1 MSTITIAT
9 TETTV
14 PTTDFP
20 PPAKAWETLRDEK
33 RAEQLSRIP
42 ESWRLQPSQLPEKL
56 VGDIRPI
63 ASTSGILTERE
74 LEITGEKYDATSLA
88 TEIAKGTYS
97 AVETVTAFCKRAAIC
112 QQLCSAL
119 TEICFADAIEKASKL
134 DEYFQQTGKTV
145 GPLHGLPMTF
155 KECFH
160 VKGYDAS
167 NGYISRCFD
176 PSTTT
181 TPAIQ
186 LVERAGAVVIAK
198 TNVPQTMLVA
208 ECENNVFGRTKN
220 PVVSHLSCGGSSGGE
235 GALSAFRGNALG
247 IGTDVGGSIRLP
259 AAFNGVY
266 GYKPSVGILPFIGYA
281 ASGWTGVNTG
291 IPAVLGP
298 IAHSIRDMKLLTEAI
313 RAAEPWLF
321 DPAVIPGAM
330 EHPLPPLP
338 TKKPTI
344 GILTQSGVT
353 PHPPVLRAIASA
365 KHTLEAAGYDT
376 RDFTPLCPS
385 FATIREISAQL
396 FTVDGASYPR
406 RELARAGEPVVDSVV
421 KFGFWDMPRKTH
433 EEMWAWNTKKGE
445 MQKRMLDAWQELGID
460 VLVCPA
466 APHAAIPPEETT
478 KELYTVVWNAVD
490 YPAIIMPYT
499 KVDPAVDGKNEAFE
513 PKDEQDKSIQALYDP
528 ELMAGAPVS
537 LQLVAPRLQD
547 AALLRYAEE
556 LDEVLNGGN

>member
-1 MSTITIAT
+1 MGSISMTETIA
-9 TETTV
+9 
-14 PTTDFP
+14 PMSQFP
-20 PPAKAWETLRDEK
+20 PPAKLWQTIRDEK

-42 ESWRLQPSQLPEKL
+42 HDWRLQPSQYPAKNRAD
-56 VGDIRPI
+56 VRPI
-63 ASTSGILTERE
+63 ATTSGILSERE

-88 TEIAKGTYS
+88 AEIAKGTYT

-112 QQLCSAL
+112 QQLCQAL
-119 TEICFADAIEKASKL
+119 TEICFSEAIEKAKKL
-134 DEYFQQTGKTV
+134 DEYFERTGGKTV

-181 TPAIQ
+181 TPIIQ
-186 LVERAGAVVIAK
+186 LVEDAGAVVIAK

-220 PVVSHLSCGGSSGGE
+220 PIVNHLSCGGSSGGE

-259 AAFNGVY
+259 AAFNSVY

-298 IAHSIRDMKLLTEAI
+298 IGHSIRDLRLLTKAVRE
-313 RAAEPWLF
+313 RKPWLF
-321 DPAVIPGAM
+321 DPAVIHGVM
-330 EHPLPPLP
+330 ESPDPALE
-338 TKKPTI
+338 TKPI
-344 GILTQSGVT
+344 VGILHESGVT
-353 PHPPVLRAIASA
+353 PHPPIRRALREAQL
-365 KHTLEAAGYDT
+365 KVEAAGYEV
-376 RDFTPLCPS
+376 RDFTPVCPD
-385 FATIREISAQL
+385 FAELREISSQL
-396 FTVDGASYPR
+396 FTVDGASYAK
-406 RELARAGEPVVDSVV
+406 RELARAGEPVVPSVTN
-421 KFGFWDMPRKTH
+421 FGFFDMPRKTH
-433 EEMWAWNTKKGE
+433 EEMWQWNTKKGQ
-445 MQKRMLDAWQELGID
+445 MQKEMLDAWQQLGID
-460 VLVCPA
+460 VLIAPA
-466 APHAAIPPEETT
+466 APHTPIPPEHCTS
-478 KELYTVVWNAVD
+478 ELYTVAWNAVD
-490 YPAIIMPYT
+490 YPAIIIPFT
-499 KVDPAVDGKNEAFE
+499 KAVPQLE
-513 PKDEQDKSIQALYDP
+513 PKNNAFQPKHDLDQRVQALYDP

-537 LQLVAPRLQD
+537 LQFVAPRLQD

-556 LDEVLNGGN
+556 LDKVLNETKIA

>member
-1 MSTITIAT
+1 MASITVTVTEPPIAT
-9 TETTV
+9 EK
-14 PTTDFP
+14 FP
-20 PPAKAWETLRDEK
+20 PPGKAWEVIRDEK
-33 RAEQLSRIP
+33 RAEQVSRIP
-42 ESWRLQPSQLPEKL
+42 ESWRLRPSQYPDKNIID
-56 VGDIRPI
+56 VRPTV
-63 ASTSGILTERE
+63 ATCGILSERE

-88 TEIAKGTYS
+88 AEIAKGTYT

-119 TEICFADAIEKASKL
+119 TEICFADAIEKAGNL
-134 DEYFQQTGKTV
+134 DAYFKETGKTV

-160 VKGYDAS
+160 VKGYDNS

-181 TPAIQ
+181 TPMIQ
-186 LVERAGAVVIAK
+186 LVEEAGAVVIAK

-298 IAHSIRDMKLLTEAI
+298 IAHSIRDMKLLTETV
-313 RAAEPWLF
+313 RAAKPWLF
-321 DPAVIPGAM
+321 DPAIIPGIM
-330 EHPLPPLP
+330 ELSSSPPR
-338 TKKPTI
+338 KPI
-344 GILTQSGVT
+344 VGILTSSGVA
-353 PHPPVLRAIASA
+353 PHPPVLRAIQTAQEKLSS
-365 KHTLEAAGYDT
+365 AGYET
-376 RDFTPLCPS
+376 RDFTPTCPS
-385 FATIREISAQL
+385 FTHIREISAQL
-396 FTVDGASYPR
+396 FTGDGASYPR
-406 RELARAGEPVVDSVV
+406 RELAKAGEPVVSSVQ
-421 KFGFWDMPRKTH
+421 KFGFWDLPRKTH
-433 EEMWAWNTKKGE
+433 EEIWAWNTKKGHV
-445 MQKRMLDAWQELGID
+445 QKEMLDAWLKLGID
-460 VLVCPA
+460 VLVTPA
-466 APHAAIPPEETT
+466 APHAAIPPEACT

-490 YPAIIMPYT
+490 YPAIIMPFT
-499 KVDPAVDGKNEAFE
+499 TVDPVVDVRDTEFVA
-513 PKDEQDKSIQALYDP
+513 KDELDERIQALYDP

-556 LDEVLNGGN
+556 LDRVLNGTK

>member
-1 MSTITIAT
+1 MSIITVTT
-9 TETTV
+9 TETIV
-14 PTTDFP
+14 PKAEFP
-20 PPAKAWETLRDEK
+20 PPAKTWEAIRDEK

-42 ESWRLQPSQLPEKL
+42 PSWRLQPSQFPGKD
-56 VGDIRPI
+56 VVDVRPI
-63 ASTSGILTERE
+63 ATTSGVLTERE

-88 TEIAKGTYS
+88 AEIAKGTYT

-112 QQLCSAL
+112 QQLCNAL
-119 TEICFADAIEKASKL
+119 TEIFFAAAIEKAKKL
-134 DEYFQQTGKTV
+134 DEHFVKTGKSV

-167 NGYISRCFD
+167 NGYISRCFE

-181 TPAIQ
+181 TPVIQ
-186 LVERAGAVVIAK
+186 LVEQAGAVVIAK

-208 ECENNVFGRTKN
+208 ECENNVFGRTRN

-298 IAHSIRDMKLLTEAI
+298 IAHSIRDMKLLTETV
-313 RAAEPWLF
+313 RAAQPWLF
-321 DPAVIPGAM
+321 DPAVIPGIM
-330 EHPLPPLP
+330 EQPTPPP
-338 TKKPTI
+338 QRKPI
-344 GILTQSGVT
+344 VGILTQSGVT
-353 PHPPVLRAIASA
+353 PHPPVLRAIQTAKSKLESA
-365 KHTLEAAGYDT
+365 AYKT
-376 RDFTPLCPS
+376 RDFTPTCPAFS
-385 FATIREISAQL
+385 KIREISAHL
-396 FTVDGASYPR
+396 FTVDGASYAR
-406 RELARAGEPVVDSVV
+406 RELAKAGEPVVPSVT

-433 EEMWAWNTKKGE
+433 EEMWAWNTKKGA
-445 MQKRMLDAWQELGID
+445 MQKAMLDAWQALGID

-466 APHAAIPPEETT
+466 APHAAISPEETT

-490 YPAIIMPYT
+490 YPAIIMPFT
-499 KVDPAVDGKNEAFE
+499 RVDPALDTKNDAFE
-513 PKDEQDKSIQALYDP
+513 PKDDLDKSIQALYDP

-537 LQLVAPRLQD
+537 LQLVVPRLQD

-556 LDEVLNGGN
+556 LDGVLNRED

>member
-1 MSTITIAT
+1 MST
-9 TETTV
+9 TV
-14 PTTDFP
+14 TFP
-20 PPAKAWETLRDEK
+20 EEYKGDV
-33 RAEQLSRIP
+33 
-42 ESWRLQPSQLPEKL
+42 RLI
-56 VGDIRPI
+56 V
-63 ASTSGILTERE
+63 AASGILSARE
-74 LEITGEKYDATSLA
+74 LEITGETYDATSLA
-88 TEIAKGTYS
+88 AEIAKGTYS

-112 QQLCSAL
+112 QQLCNAL
-119 TEICFADAIEKASKL
+119 TEICFAEAIEKAKKL
-134 DEYFQQTGKTV
+134 DDHFNTTGRTV

-167 NGYISRCFD
+167 NGYISRCFE

-181 TPAIQ
+181 TPVIQ
-186 LVERAGAVVIAK
+186 VVEKAGAVVIAK

-266 GYKPSVGILPFIGYA
+266 GYKPSIGILPFIGYA

-298 IAHSIRDMKLLTEAI
+298 LAHSIRDMKLLTETV
-313 RAAEPWLF
+313 RATQPWLF

-330 EHPLPPLP
+330 EQQPPAA
-338 TKKPTI
+338 KEKPI
-344 GILTQSGVT
+344 VGILTQSGVT

-365 KHTLEAAGYDT
+365 KSKLEAAGFET
-376 RDFTPLCPS
+376 RDFTPHAPS
-385 FATIREISAQL
+385 FSAIREISAQL

-406 RELARAGEPVVDSVV
+406 RELAKAGEPVVSSVV

-433 EEMWAWNTKKGE
+433 EEMWAWNTRKGE
-445 MQKRMLDAWQELGID
+445 MQKRMLDAWQVLGID

-466 APHAAIPPEETT
+466 APHAAISPEETT

-490 YPAIIMPYT
+490 YPAIIMPFT
-499 KVDPAVDGKNEAFE
+499 KVDPAIDLKNDAFE
-513 PKDEQDKSIQALYDP
+513 PKDELDKKIQALYDP

-547 AALLRYAEE
+547 AALLRYAED
-556 LDEVLNGGN
+556 LDKVLNGGD